1 MAIALTFSRSQD
13 GMDALAISVETHLS
27 NGLPSF
33 TIVGLPE
40 TAVRESR
47 ERVRCALLNSGF
59 EFPQRRIT
67 VNLAPGDIP
76 KEGTRFDL
84 AIAVGIL
91 AASHQVPTTAL
102 AGAEFIA
109 ELALDGGLRPVGM
122 ALPAALAARDAGREL
137 ILAPADAEDASPI
150 KGAELRPALDLRTV
164 CDHLA
169 GRIRLLSPTPP
180 APMGT
185 PRALPDLA
193 DVVGQQRARRA
204 LEIAAAGGHNLLFI
218 GPPGTGKTML
228 ASRLRGLLPELT
240 EAQALEVAALH
251 SLAGQAPRQ
260 REGWYVPPF
269 RAPHHSASAVAL
281 CGGGR
286 TPRPGEISLAHHG
299 VLFLDELPEFER
311 RALEALRE
319 PLESGT
325 ITIARATRALSFHAR
340 FLFVA
345 AMNPCP
351 CGFHGDTRKQC
362 ICTPERIASYRAR
375 ISGPLA
381 ERIDMHVEVPR
392 QTEDL
397 LIATANEPAGE
408 SSTTVRQRVID
419 LRDHQIEARGALN
432 GEMPNSALAN
442 ACLITRSGRELLG
455 HVLDRLGLSARG
467 YHKILRLALTIADM
481 VGATSIHDTHIAEA
495 VSYRALDR
503 KIALK

>member
-1 MAIALTFSRSQD
+1 MAIALTYSRSQD

-84 AIAVGIL
+84 AIAIGIL
-91 AASHQVPTTAL
+91 ASSHQVPVKAL

-122 ALPAALAARDAGREL
+122 ALPAALAAREAGREL

-150 KGAELRPALDLRTV
+150 QGAELRPAVDLRAV

-169 GRIRLLSPTPP
+169 GRIRLLSPA
-180 APMGT
+180 APT
-185 PRALPDLA
+185 PRATPRTLPDLA
-193 DVVGQQRARRA
+193 EVVGQHRARRA

-228 ASRLRGLLPELT
+228 ASRLPGLLPELT

-319 PLESGT
+319 PLESGA

-340 FLFVA
+340 FLLVA

-351 CGFHGDTRKQC
+351 CGFHGDGRNQC
-362 ICTPERIASYRAR
+362 ICSTERITAYRAR
-375 ISGPLA
+375 ISGPLS
-381 ERIDMHVEVPR
+381 ERIDLHVEVPR
-392 QTEDL
+392 QTLELVAVDRREEENS
-397 LIATANEPAGE
+397 AAV
-408 SSTTVRQRVID
+408 STRVRQ
-419 LRDHQIEARGALN
+419 LRDHQIARQHKLNSQLTSAELAL
-432 GEMPNSALAN
+432 SCALAPD
-442 ACLITRSGRELLG
+442 ARQLLA
-455 HVLDRLGLSARG
+455 HALDRLGLSARG
-467 YHKILRLALTIADM
+467 YHKVLKLALTIADM
-481 VGATSIHDTHIAEA
+481 AGVKTIGEEHVAEA
-495 VSYRALDR
+495 ISYRVLDR
-503 KIALK
+503 RPLNR

>member
-1 MAIALTFSRSQD
+1 MAIALTYSRSQD

-84 AIAVGIL
+84 AIAIGIL
-91 AASHQVPTTAL
+91 AASHQVPMTAL

-122 ALPAALAARDAGREL
+122 ALPAALAAREAGREL
-137 ILAPADAEDASPI
+137 VLAPTDAEDASPI
-150 KGAELRPALDLRTV
+150 QGAELRPAVDLRAV

-169 GRIRLLSPTPP
+169 GRIRLLSPAASTPRG
-180 APMGT
+180 A

-193 DVVGQQRARRA
+193 EVVGQHRARRA

-228 ASRLRGLLPELT
+228 ASRLPGLLPELT

-319 PLESGT
+319 PLESGA

-340 FLFVA
+340 FLLVA

-351 CGFHGDTRKQC
+351 CGFHGDTRKTC
-362 ICTPERIASYRAR
+362 ICSPERVAAYRAR

-381 ERIDMHVEVPR
+381 ERIDLHVEVPR
-392 QTEDL
+392 HTEEL
-397 LIATANEPAGE
+397 LAAAAPRGE
-408 SSTTVRQRVID
+408 DSAAVSRRVAAVRSRQV
-419 LRDHQIEARGALN
+419 AMRGVLN
-432 GEMPNSALAN
+432 GTLSGAQITG
-442 ACLITRSGRELLG
+442 ACVLTRNGRDLLG
-455 HVLDRLGLSARG
+455 HALDRLGLSARG
-467 YHKILRLALTIADM
+467 YHKVLRLALTIADM
-481 VGATSIHDTHIAEA
+481 AGADSIQEEHVAEA
-495 VSYRALDR
+495 ISFRVLDR
-503 KIALK
+503 RVSAR